1 MSKMLEPYFKQNA
14 GAIRD
19 QRSAIEQFLKTGPNT
34 ISAIA
39 ESTGYKK
46 DLILWNLLGMMRW
59 GSIEIASEEGEEL
72 TYALKEV

>member
-1 MSKMLEPYFKQNA
+1 MSKLLEPYFKQNA
-14 GAIRD
+14 GAISN
-19 QRSAIEQFLKTGPNT
+19 QRSAIEKFLKAGPNT

-39 ESTGYKK
+39 EATGYQK
-46 DLILWNLLGMMRW
+46 DLILWNLLGMIRW